1 MVTPASPL
9 CREVLGKPSPLL
21 ILHPPPPPPGIQAQE
36 HRAQRCFWKGFL
48 QTRGKR
54 CLILSGLQA
63 QAPPRNSMSQNVHP
77 PGFNTGSGQTLLAET
92 RPDLNP
98 PSHPHF
104 WIAVTRSPLL
114 RARLQ
119 GLRSKKQT
127 TPDTPTHTRPEY
139 RRFLLRPRS
148 GKLTAAQMQ
157 REGDVH
163 KTNRGSKTAGRSQE
177 KRLSLPLPSHR
188 GPRILRGGAR
198 GASRRVLPPHGGP
211 AASALTSWKP
221 GNPQA

>member
-1 MVTPASPL
+1 MRTIPVLTLGRARPYSQKPGPTP
-9 CREVLGKPSPLL
+9 
-21 ILHPPPPPPGIQAQE
+21 
-36 HRAQRCFWKGFL
+36 
-48 QTRGKR
+48 
-54 CLILSGLQA
+54 
-63 QAPPRNSMSQNVHP
+63 
-77 PGFNTGSGQTLLAET
+77 
-92 RPDLNP
+92 NP

-127 TPDTPTHTRPEY
+127 TPDTPPHTRPEY

-148 GKLTAAQMQ
+148 GKLTPAQMQ

-163 KTNRGSKTAGRSQE
+163 KTNRGSKTAGRSRE

-188 GPRILRGGAR
+188 GPRILRVGAR

-211 AASALTSWKP
+211 AAFALTSWKP
-221 GNPQA
+221 GNQETWKPASLTPLSQSLVPPFSPHASLPLGAGPDPAVLIGQIAGGVGRSCERYSAFRSGSFNIGAGLTEGLNS